1 MSNSLKHR
9 WLIETLAATS
19 SPLARARARQSS
31 AIGTCWVL
39 GVATMAPCGWKRS
52 SALMWSGAQGAPSDG
67 PFDAIVLGGSV
78 CEVPKDLLEQ
88 LAIGGRLIAIVGEE
102 PVMRATVITRT
113 GEASFHTAQPWDT
126 VAPRLLNFPQASRFH
141 F

>member
-1 MSNSLKHR
+1 M
-9 WLIETLAATS
+9 LALHAGC
-19 SPLARARARQSS
+19 AD
-31 AIGTCWVL
+31 
-39 GVATMAPCGWKRS
+39 
-52 SALMWSGAQGAPSDG
+52 GAQGAPSDG

-102 PVMRATVITRT
+102 PVMQTTLITRNAAQSWHSKVLWDTFAPPLT
-113 GEASFHTAQPWDT
+113 GFAQPS
-126 VAPRLLNFPQASRFH
+126 AFH